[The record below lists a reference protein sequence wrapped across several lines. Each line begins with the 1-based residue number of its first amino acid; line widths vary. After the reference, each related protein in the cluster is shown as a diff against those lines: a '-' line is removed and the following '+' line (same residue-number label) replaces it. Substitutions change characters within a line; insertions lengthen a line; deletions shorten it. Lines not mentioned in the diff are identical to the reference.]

1 MAEGTK
7 TYTLAEVA
15 QHKVTKGADKSVW
28 VVIHD
33 KVYDVTP
40 FLDEVNKGIAKE
52 DLIAHFIVAFVTAVH
67 KHWLAAAQLAASLSA
82 LSP

>member
-1 MAEGTK
+1 MDNSCHSIVKMAEGTK

-40 FLDEVNKGIAKE
+40 FLDEVNKGSPKRI
-52 DLIAHFIVAFVTAVH
+52 
-67 KHWLAAAQLAASLSA
+67 LSRI
-82 LSP
+82 LS